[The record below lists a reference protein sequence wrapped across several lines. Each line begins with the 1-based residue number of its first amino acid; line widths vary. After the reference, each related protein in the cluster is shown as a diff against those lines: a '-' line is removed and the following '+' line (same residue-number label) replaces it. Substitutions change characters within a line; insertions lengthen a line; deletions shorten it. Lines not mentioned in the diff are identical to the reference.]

1 MYIKVENKDKIT
13 RGEGEQYSIDNYL
26 VNDGDIIFIQK
37 DTLYSVEGV
46 FDAVLINTPAFDIKN
61 EKTE

>member
-26 VNDGDIIFIQK
+26 TK
-37 DTLYSVEGV
+37 DKTDNISVLYLYKKIPYIV
-46 FDAVLINTPAFDIKN
+46 
-61 EKTE
+61 